1 MTLQA
6 QLRAGTPVM
15 VQGAT
20 GHTARRHMALMRQHG
35 THIVAGV
42 SPGRD
47 GETVDGVTIYS
58 TCAAAVAATGAAI
71 AIQFVPA
78 RQVAEAAREALESG
92 IKLLVT
98 VAEGVPV
105 HDSARIMRLARTLG
119 VSWVGPS
126 TPGIAVPGVL
136 KLGFMPD
143 ISLGRGH
150 VGVMSKSGTLA
161 YEICYRLVRAG
172 LGQSTWIGVGGDPVK
187 GTRFSELLDY
197 FGADPQTRSIVT
209 IGEIGG
215 TEEEELAR
223 AIKEKAF
230 DKPCHCLVA
239 GAGAP
244 VGKTLGHAG
253 ALVHGR
259 HGSFAAKVEALSQ
272 AGVRVQHSID
282 ALIADVRHVQTG
294 A

>member
-1 MTLQA
+1 MTLQG

-172 LGQSTWIGVGGDPVK
+172 LGQSTWIGVGGDPVED
-187 GTRFSELLDY
+187 RAL
-197 FGADPQTRSIVT
+197 
-209 IGEIGG
+209 IGQI
-215 TEEEELAR
+215 R
-223 AIKEKAF
+223 Q
-230 DKPCHCLVA
+230 P
-239 GAGAP
+239 
-244 VGKTLGHAG
+244 AG
-253 ALVHGR
+253 ALFLVHLDPGVDPFL
-259 HGSFAAKVEALSQ
+259 FAQLLEANAQAREPFGVDDIAENHVALFVEVASL
-272 AGVRVQHSID
+272 AVVE
-282 ALIADVRHVQTG
+282 
-294 A
+294 

>member
-1 MTLQA
+1 
-6 QLRAGTPVM
+6 M

-187 GTRFSELLDY
+187 GTRFSELLHY
-197 FGADPQTRSIVT
+197 FSADPRTKSV
-209 IGEIGG
+209 
-215 TEEEELAR
+215 L
-223 AIKEKAF
+223 AF